1 MNAGVQ
7 VWSLPTQRFAFTL
20 SGHQNWVRSCQ
31 FSADGRLAVSG
42 GDDKSV
48 RVCDGFSGR
57 TEATSRVQD
66 LKGLGL

>member
-1 MNAGVQ
+1 M
-7 VWSLPTQRFAFTL
+7 WSLPTQRFAFTL

-48 RVCDGFSGR
+48 KVGAAYWLCTGFLSGEGGNR
-57 TEATSRVQD
+57 
-66 LKGLGL
+66 GP